1 MNSSPAVIAEMPP
14 AVVTVRSTLPA
25 EVRGDDGE
33 IAVISV
39 EDTTSNEV
47 AAAAPNLT
55 EVASVR
61 LVPVIVTWV
70 PPEIRPL
77 VGEIEVMTG
86 NEM

>member
-1 MNSSPAVIAEMPP
+1 MNSSSAESAEMPP
-14 AVVTVRSTLPA
+14 AVVTFRSTVPA
-25 EVRGDDGE
+25 EAAGE

-86 NEM
+86 SEM

>member
-1 MNSSPAVIAEMPP
+1 MNSSSAEIAEMPP

-25 EVRGDDGE
+25 EADGE

-39 EDTTSNEV
+39 EDTTSKEV

-55 EVASVR
+55 ELAAVR
-61 LVPVIVTWV
+61 LVPVIVTSV

>member
-1 MNSSPAVIAEMPP
+1 MPP

-25 EVRGDDGE
+25 EADGE

-39 EDTTSNEV
+39 EDTTSKEV

-55 EVASVR
+55 EVAAVR

>member
-25 EVRGDDGE
+25 EADGE

>member
-1 MNSSPAVIAEMPP
+1 MPP

-25 EVRGDDGE
+25 EAAGE

-61 LVPVIVTWV
+61 LVPVIVT
-70 PPEIRPL
+70 
-77 VGEIEVMTG
+77 
-86 NEM
+86 

>member
-1 MNSSPAVIAEMPP
+1 MNSSSAEIAEMPP
-14 AVVTVRSTLPA
+14 AVVTVRLTVPAA
-25 EVRGDDGE
+25 EVNGDPGE

-61 LVPVIVTWV
+61 LVPVIVT
-70 PPEIRPL
+70 
-77 VGEIEVMTG
+77 
-86 NEM
+86 

>member
-14 AVVTVRSTLPA
+14 AVVTVRLTLPA
-25 EVRGDDGE
+25 EADGE

-86 NEM
+86 SEM

>member
-1 MNSSPAVIAEMPP
+1 MNSSSAEIAEMPP
-14 AVVTVRSTLPA
+14 AVVTLRLTLPA
-25 EVRGDDGE
+25 EAAGE

-39 EDTTSNEV
+39 DDTTSNEV

-70 PPEIRPL
+70 PPAIRPL

>member
-1 MNSSPAVIAEMPP
+1 MNSSSAESAEMPP
-14 AVVTVRSTLPA
+14 AVVTLRLTGPA

-61 LVPVIVTWV
+61 LVPVIVT
-70 PPEIRPL
+70 
-77 VGEIEVMTG
+77 
-86 NEM
+86 